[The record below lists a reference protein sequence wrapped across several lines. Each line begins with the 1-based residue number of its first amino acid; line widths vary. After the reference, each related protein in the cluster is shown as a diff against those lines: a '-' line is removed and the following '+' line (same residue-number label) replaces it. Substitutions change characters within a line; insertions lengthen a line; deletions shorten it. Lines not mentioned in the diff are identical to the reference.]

1 MARKL
6 TKAAVEKALLDHAGI
21 MLKAAE
27 ALGVARQTLYTFI
40 ENNPELEDVRREAT
54 ERLIDVA
61 EGHLKSAIDG
71 GDMKSIRWY
80 LERQGKNRGYTTRTE
95 TTGADGGP
103 IMMGAP
109 DYEVVEPPPSE
120 PDNAEE

>member
-1 MARKL
+1 MARKRL
-6 TKAAVEKALLDHAGI
+6 TVENVKAAMIEHSGI
-21 MLKAAE
+21 LLKAAE
-27 ALGVARQTLYTFI
+27 MLGCSRTAIYNFI
-40 ENNPELEDVRREAT
+40 EKHPEIEDVRREAT

-61 EGHLKSAIDG
+61 EGHLKTVIMA

-103 IMMGAP
+103 IQFGGTE
-109 DYEVVEPPPSE
+109 YEVVEPE
-120 PDNAEE
+120 PDAE